1 MNKIELSPEELL
13 RRSAW
18 VVSAEVMSGLIEE
31 NRVRNVIEQLNEQR
45 ILVCGVGKK
54 NLSTDP
60 NQRIVTPDT
69 SWATGIRVFLND
81 LNVGDP
87 MVTMETPFF
96 DTSRTRFNP
105 LFGEAALGVTTM
117 EEVEKLGRDIEFI
130 PDSNMSI
137 GAMPPQAVEII
148 HVITDFSRNPVADP
162 RAQGR
167 IIEARLFERLER
179 SVNEGIN
186 PGYYS
191 QHHLSL

>member
-31 NRVRNVIEQLNEQR
+31 DRVRSLIEQLNEQR
-45 ILVCGVGKK
+45 ILVCGIGKK
-54 NLSTDP
+54 NLSTEP

-69 SWATGIRVFLND
+69 TWATGIRVFLNH
-81 LNVGDP
+81 LNLGDP

-117 EEVEKLGRDIEFI
+117 EEVEKLGRDIEFR
-130 PDSNMSI
+130 PDDNISI
-137 GAMPPQAVEII
+137 GAIPAQSVEII
-148 HVITDFSRNPVADP
+148 HVITDFSQNPATNP

-179 SVNEGIN
+179 SVNEGVN